1 MTVQVRMPYGDEIV
15 AAALEWG
22 HILDTLDIA
31 DAPALNEPDTV
42 LAAGLEHPIGQEEP
56 VFARFHAGEQI
67 AIVVSDSF
75 RATGIDRLL
84 PCLLDRLEEAGC
96 RDEDIFF
103 LFSTGSHRGP
113 TDAEAMRILGTEVF
127 LRFRHRAFTHDPAD
141 ASQLVCIGDTSRGT
155 PVYLNRRLLEA
166 DRVIVTGTVVLHYFG
181 GFGGGRKS
189 IVPGLAGLDT
199 IAHNHALNLHPTQDQ
214 LNPAVHIGV
223 LDGNPV
229 AEDMLEGAEAC
240 DIDCLINTVLNRDGE
255 IAGVFTGDMDAAHR
269 AACDFARS
277 LYAVNIRERADVVIA
292 SAGKAKNYV
301 QSHKA
306 LFNAY
311 QAVKPGGR
319 IIFLAEV
326 PEGFGGNKFTQWLNL
341 GSRERIIAELRKNA
355 EINGQTALSTIEK
368 GPITLFVTEL
378 SPEQCALM
386 GGRKAD
392 SLDAALAVVRDE
404 MQQSG
409 VAEPTIYLMPSASY
423 TVPFLA

>member
-1 MTVQVRMPYGDEIV
+1 MQIRMPYGGEIV

-22 HILDTLDIA
+22 RVLDTLDIA
-31 DAPALNEPDTV
+31 DTPALEEPDEA
-42 LAAGLEHPIGQEEP
+42 LAEGLENPIGQSGP
-56 VFARFHAGEQI
+56 VLGQFHAGEQV

-84 PCLLDRLEEAGC
+84 PRLLDGLEEAGC
-96 RDEDIFF
+96 SDEDIFF

-113 TDAEAMRILGTEVF
+113 TDAEAMRILGTEVYQ
-127 LRFRHRAFTHDPAD
+127 RFRHRAFTHDPAD
-141 ASQLVCIGDTSRGT
+141 AAQLVHVGDTSRGT
-155 PVYLNRRLLEA
+155 PVHLNRRLLEA

-199 IAHNHALNLHPTQDQ
+199 IAHNHALNLHREKDE
-214 LNPAVHIGV
+214 LDPAVRIGV

-240 DIDCLINTVLNRDGE
+240 AIDCLINTVLNRDGE
-255 IAGVFTGDMDAAHR
+255 IAGVFVGDMNAAHR
-269 AACDFARS
+269 AACEFARS
-277 LYAVNIRERADVVIA
+277 LYAVNIRDRADVVIA
-292 SAGKAKNYV
+292 SAGKARNYI

-319 IIFLAEV
+319 IIFLAEA

-378 SPEQCALM
+378 SAEQCALM

-404 MQQSG
+404 MQQSD
-409 VAEPTIYLMPSASY
+409 VANPSVYLMPSASY

>member
-1 MTVQVRMPYGDEIV
+1 MQVRIPYGNDTIE
-15 AAALEWG
+15 AALEWG
-22 HILDTLDIA
+22 HVLETLDIA
-31 DAPALNEPDTV
+31 DTPALDAPAGV
-42 LAAGLEHPIGQEEP
+42 LAEGLKNPIGQDKP
-56 VFARFHAGEQI
+56 VLERFHAGEQI

-84 PCLLDRLEEAGC
+84 PGLLDALHGAGC

-113 TDAEAMRILGTEVF
+113 TDTEAMRILGTEVF
-127 LRFRHRAFTHDPAD
+127 LRFRDRTFTHDPAD
-141 ASQLVCIGDTSRGT
+141 IEQLVCVGDTSRGT
-155 PVYLNRRLLEA
+155 PVFLNRRLIEA

-199 IAHNHALNLHPTQDQ
+199 IAHNHALNLHPQEDR
-214 LNPAVHIGV
+214 LDPAVRIGV

-229 AEDMLEGAEAC
+229 AEDMLEGAESC
-240 DIDCLINTVLNRDGE
+240 RVDCLINTVLNRDGE
-255 IAGVFTGDMDAAHR
+255 IAGVFTGDLDAAHR
-269 AACDFARS
+269 AACEFAQS
-277 LYAVNIRERADVVIA
+277 LYAVKIPERADVVIG

-311 QAVKPGGR
+311 QAVKPDGR
-319 IIFLAEV
+319 IIFLAEA
-326 PEGFGGNKFTQWLNL
+326 PEGFGGNKFTQWLDL
-341 GSRERIIAELRKNA
+341 GSRERIIAELRKDA

-378 SPEQCALM
+378 SAEQCALM

-392 SLDAALAVVRDE
+392 GLDTALALVHDE
-404 MQQSG
+404 MQAAG
-409 VAEPTIYLMPSASY
+409 IPNPAIYLMPSASY
-423 TVPFLA
+423 TVPFLE